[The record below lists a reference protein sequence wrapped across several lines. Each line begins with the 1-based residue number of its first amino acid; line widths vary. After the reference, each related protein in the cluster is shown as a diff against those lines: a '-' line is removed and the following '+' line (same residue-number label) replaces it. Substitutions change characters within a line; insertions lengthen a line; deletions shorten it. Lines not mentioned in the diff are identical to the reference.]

1 MNLSGFGWT
10 GSFFVYPL
18 VLTVTSKT
26 YIILMILKR
35 GYFRDMIWILIII
48 FAVLLDQFTKYLV
61 IMNIELGKSIK
72 VIEEFFY
79 LVHWRNKG
87 AAWGIMQNG
96 TLFFIIMTVIVS
108 IILAVYMY
116 KNDNKVLRLAI
127 SMILGGA
134 IGNLIDRVLR
144 PEGVVDFLNFYI
156 FSYNFPAFN
165 IADSFITV
173 GTAILA
179 IYIFF
184 IYKEDEGHN
193 SL

>member
-1 MNLSGFGWT
+1 
-10 GSFFVYPL
+10 
-18 VLTVTSKT
+18 
-26 YIILMILKR
+26 
-35 GYFRDMIWILIII
+35 MIWILIII
-48 FAVLLDQFTKYLV
+48 FVVLLDQFTKYMV
-61 IMNIELGKSIK
+61 INNIELGNSIK
-72 VIEEFFY
+72 VIEKFFY

-96 TLFFIIMTVIVS
+96 TLFFIIVTVIVS
-108 IILAVYMY
+108 IFLAVYMY
-116 KNDNKVLRLAI
+116 KNDNKVLRLAV

-134 IGNLIDRVLR
+134 MGNLIDRVLR

-165 IADSFITV
+165 VADSFITV

-184 IYKEDEGHN
+184 IYKEE
-193 SL
+193 

>member
-96 TLFFIIMTVIVS
+96 TLFF
-108 IILAVYMY
+108 YY
-116 KNDNKVLRLAI
+116 NDCNCI
-127 SMILGGA
+127 
-134 IGNLIDRVLR
+134 N
-144 PEGVVDFLNFYI
+144 NF
-156 FSYNFPAFN
+156 SCLH
-165 IADSFITV
+165 V
-173 GTAILA
+173 
-179 IYIFF
+179 
-184 IYKEDEGHN
+184 
-193 SL
+193 